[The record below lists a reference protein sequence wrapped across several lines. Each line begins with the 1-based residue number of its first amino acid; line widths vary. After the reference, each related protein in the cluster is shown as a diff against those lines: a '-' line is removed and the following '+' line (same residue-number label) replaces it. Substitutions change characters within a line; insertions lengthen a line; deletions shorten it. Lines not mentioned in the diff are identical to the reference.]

1 MNEAELDAL
10 IAELRN
16 EADEA
21 AWHVGYMKVAID
33 ENPLISDRLN
43 DSYSGYA
50 GAIANS
56 AVKAALILY
65 CARAWDKAEDAVCL
79 RRTIAELPDLDGLV
93 KRRGIQLAALGV
105 DFEDASTFTSRHAAL
120 LKAFGEAEDSVSH
133 GHIRLLR
140 TEYFAHR
147 VIESKERK
155 KLASSGVAIEPATY
169 DALLQLA
176 EATILLVGEIG
187 YLWDRLS
194 NPYADRIARAEAC
207 CREFWHNVPV
217 LRDVE
222 KPLR

>member
-33 ENPLISDRLN
+33 ESPLISDRLN
-43 DSYSGYA
+43 GSYSGYA

-65 CARAWDKAEDAVCL
+65 CARAWDNANDAISL
-79 RRTIAELPDLDGLV
+79 RRAIPPLRDLDGLV
-93 KRRGIQLAALGV
+93 RRRGIQLADLGV
-105 DFEDASTFTSRHAAL
+105 EFEDASTFTSRHAAL
-120 LKAFGEAEDSVSH
+120 LKALDETDTSVTH
-133 GHIRLLR
+133 GQIRLLR

-147 VIESKERK
+147 IIESKERQ
-155 KLASSGVAIEPATY
+155 KLTSSGVAIEPVTY
-169 DALLQLA
+169 DGLLQLA

-194 NPYADRIARAEAC
+194 NPYEDHIARAEGC

-222 KPLR
+222 KRLR

>member
-1 MNEAELDAL
+1 MNEAELDVL

-21 AWHVGYMKVAID
+21 AWHVGYMRVVID
-33 ENPLISDRLN
+33 ENALISDRLN
-43 DSYSGYA
+43 GSYSGYA

-65 CARAWDKAEDAVCL
+65 CARAWDKAVDAVSL
-79 RRTIAELPDLDGLV
+79 RRAIVGLPDFEGLV

-105 DFEDASTFTSRHAAL
+105 DSDDASGFASRHAAL
-120 LKAFGEAEDSVSH
+120 LKAFGEAAASVSH
-133 GHIRLLR
+133 DHIRLLR

-155 KLASSGVAIEPATY
+155 KLSSSGVAIEPATY

-194 NPYADRIARAEAC
+194 NPYADRIARAEVC
-207 CREFWHNVPV
+207 CREFWHNVPI

-222 KPLR
+222 KPLP